1 MTADDHSSAP
11 GKFSLGKGYRPHTGA
26 GGLRTAALLMF
37 QEERCMQGKKKITME
52 KLGAFQSTNTKVS
65 REGGKRKFQ
74 MS

>member
-37 QEERCMQGKKKITME
+37 QEERCMQGKKK
-52 KLGAFQSTNTKVS
+52 KNHN
-65 REGGKRKFQ
+65 GKIRCFPKH
-74 MS
+74 

>member
-37 QEERCMQGKKKITME
+37 QEERCMQGKKKSQW
-52 KLGAFQSTNTKVS
+52 KN
-65 REGGKRKFQ
+65 
-74 MS
+74 

>member
-37 QEERCMQGKKKITME
+37 QQGRCMQGKKKSQW
-52 KLGAFQSTNTKVS
+52 KN
-65 REGGKRKFQ
+65 
-74 MS
+74 